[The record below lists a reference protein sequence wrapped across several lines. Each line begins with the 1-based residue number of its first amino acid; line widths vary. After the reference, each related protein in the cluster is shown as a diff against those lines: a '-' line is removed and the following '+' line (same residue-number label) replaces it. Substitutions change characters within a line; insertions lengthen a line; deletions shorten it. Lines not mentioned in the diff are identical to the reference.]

1 MALRRL
7 QTELADLNKNPVD
20 NVSVGPLDENIL
32 HWQGQIMGPSDS
44 PYKGGVFKI
53 DVVFSTDYPFKPPK
67 VKFLTKVYHP
77 NIDED
82 GAICVALLKN
92 DQWKP
97 ATRVNQVL
105 RSLVTLLEQP
115 NPDDPLMTDI
125 AELYTTNHAKFV
137 KNAKEHTKKHAT

>member
-1 MALRRL
+1 MDT
-7 QTELADLNKNPVD
+7 TEAPQQQCRP
-20 NVSVGPLDENIL
+20 S
-32 HWQGQIMGPSDS
+32 QIMGPNDS

-77 NIDED
+77 NIDEE
-82 GAICVALLKN
+82 GAICVAMLKN

-115 NPDDPLMTDI
+115 NPDDPLVTEI

-137 KNAKEHTKKHAT
+137 KTAKEHTKKVPN